1 MRLKTLRK
9 ERPAFENEGV
19 FVNGSRMDLPHTE
32 AKSLKYRSNN
42 RLTSLTFS
50 NNVLLSHHP
59 SLYDHTYEMNTHFIQ
74 QTPIHQKVRLS
85 SPSETSHLSSYQTIE
100 ANYLEHGIRINL
112 NPTTTTIKR
121 HNQTSENLNERNSA
135 RNTQRHKSL
144 NNGQLSRPST
154 PLHCLTNVQHMNEYV
169 RPSSSLQRTTSID
182 RERIYAQHQSSNNS
196 CLSTTVVSEHYDQK
210 ILPKPSLATLIG
222 NDPDLAYMS
231 SLLQRTGGASSRE
244 TVKNR
249 PVLRVPP
256 VIQRHRQII
265 TKTNSN
271 QPDISSSINSYT
283 NSLVRH
289 ATIATIPQP
298 TSSSKKIEKDIVKHA
313 SRIRTNNSQNF
324 SKSHT
329 HENRSLN
336 SNSLTRLNYMNKQNQ
351 MLKSSKSISMEPLK
365 LLLEPTFRSTPSPP
379 PSHTTS
385 ISSNDY
391 LATQKNNKKRS
402 ILHTSSFIDHNNNYV
417 HDGVTGFIPNEHLK
431 SSLLNYENLS
441 RMKTIPSDMI
451 TNYKTPQSN
460 SFDSGC
466 YDRSSNYSGDTHSIT
481 LSIQQALSSVP
492 STRYTSVATSAERP
506 GSASLVRY
514 GTRQRLQHSTT
525 RRVHV
530 VENLNNLVSVDSK
543 RNSLST
549 LTAAFIE
556 ANKQAN
562 ENNQNQSNT
571 HQDLPPSPSL
581 KHLIFKKVHPD
592 PIKVNIRCVFLRVGE
607 IDTLN
612 ERFYAELLLEA
623 SWEEKSFKGLQTRS
637 FDPSVNWTPELE
649 LMNGIGELD
658 HDITYSVHYD
668 KQGLATITEHHRLK
682 GTLWERMELHHFPVD
697 VQELSLSITTSHS
710 IKEMIFT
717 KNIKQPSGVNR
728 RIFTDE
734 QEWYL
739 FEHVDIKVTEQI
751 DEYLDDQHNHSVVI
765 CSSHVARKYGY
776 FIWNAYFLIF
786 LITSASFT
794 TFPIP
799 LTNIHGRVQIACTLL
814 LTSITFRWLCY
825 KALPTISYLTAVD
838 VYAIGSIFSLCLLN
852 IYHGVIGYI
861 NYRMS
866 GNISGSTTSSEYVL
880 TVDRWAL
887 VVFTI
892 CFCAYQIGT
901 LIWTY
906 LVPLKKR
913 RIMFVKDN
921 NNRFQ
926 IESTYNGKIN
936 FVNIVQRTEGN
947 KLN

>member
-1 MRLKTLRK
+1 M
-9 ERPAFENEGV
+9 F
-19 FVNGSRMDLPHTE
+19 
-32 AKSLKYRSNN
+32 
-42 RLTSLTFS
+42 LTT
-50 NNVLLSHHP
+50 
-59 SLYDHTYEMNTHFIQ
+59 
-74 QTPIHQKVRLS
+74 
-85 SPSETSHLSSYQTIE
+85 
-100 ANYLEHGIRINL
+100 
-112 NPTTTTIKR
+112 
-121 HNQTSENLNERNSA
+121 
-135 RNTQRHKSL
+135 
-144 NNGQLSRPST
+144 
-154 PLHCLTNVQHMNEYV
+154 
-169 RPSSSLQRTTSID
+169 
-182 RERIYAQHQSSNNS
+182 
-196 CLSTTVVSEHYDQK
+196 
-210 ILPKPSLATLIG
+210 
-222 NDPDLAYMS
+222 
-231 SLLQRTGGASSRE
+231 
-244 TVKNR
+244 
-249 PVLRVPP
+249 
-256 VIQRHRQII
+256 
-265 TKTNSN
+265 
-271 QPDISSSINSYT
+271 
-283 NSLVRH
+283 
-289 ATIATIPQP
+289 
-298 TSSSKKIEKDIVKHA
+298 
-313 SRIRTNNSQNF
+313 
-324 SKSHT
+324 
-329 HENRSLN
+329 
-336 SNSLTRLNYMNKQNQ
+336 
-351 MLKSSKSISMEPLK
+351 
-365 LLLEPTFRSTPSPP
+365 
-379 PSHTTS
+379 
-385 ISSNDY
+385 
-391 LATQKNNKKRS
+391 
-402 ILHTSSFIDHNNNYV
+402 
-417 HDGVTGFIPNEHLK
+417 
-431 SSLLNYENLS
+431 
-441 RMKTIPSDMI
+441 
-451 TNYKTPQSN
+451 
-460 SFDSGC
+460 
-466 YDRSSNYSGDTHSIT
+466 
-481 LSIQQALSSVP
+481 
-492 STRYTSVATSAERP
+492 TSAERP

-562 ENNQNQSNT
+562 ENNQDQSNT

-592 PIKVNIRCVFLRVGE
+592 PIKVNIRCIFLRVGE

-751 DEYLDDQHNHSVVI
+751 DEYLDDQYNHSVVI

-799 LTNIHGRVQIACTLL
+799 LTN
-814 LTSITFRWLCY
+814 
-825 KALPTISYLTAVD
+825 TISYLTAVD

-866 GNISGSTTSSEYVL
+866 GNISGTTTSSEYVL